1 MPEDEVESKAAD
13 LVQELADGPTLSYAA
28 VKQILKAWSSG
39 GVPGADA
46 VMLDVDLSLHAAT
59 DAARE
64 RRGEKN
70 LPGSQPRAPCVT
82 GNGGLGAGTR

>member
-1 MPEDEVESKAAD
+1 MGYSRP
-13 LVQELADGPTLSYAA
+13 LSYQA

-46 VMLDVDLSLHAAT
+46 VMLDVALSLHAAT

-64 RRGEKN
+64 PAPEK
-70 LPGSQPRAPCVT
+70 S
-82 GNGGLGAGTR
+82 